1 MVVAPAIRTDGLTK
15 RFGKVVAVDHLDLE
29 VQPGEI
35 FGFLGPNGA
44 GKSTTVKLLLGLL
57 HPTAGRA
64 WLAGVPVSDVERAH
78 RAVGY
83 VPGDVV
89 LWPQLTGAETLELL
103 GNLSGNVDPA
113 FRDELCERFDLDPS
127 RRIRSYS
134 KGNRQKVSLVAAFMN
149 RPNLLLLD
157 EPTVGLDPLMEAEFQ
172 ALTREASA
180 RGQTVFLSSHL
191 LDEVEDVCH
200 RVGILRSGVLV
211 EVATLDELRRL
222 STTIFEASLDGPVP
236 SFADLPEVAAVEQM
250 DGGVRLTIG
259 GPPGE
264 VLTRLN
270 AAGLT
275 RLHAHAPTLEQI
287 FLTYYETSSSQREAV
302 AAAHGVSGG
311 AGAVA
316 DQGSGHDQGD

>member
-1 MVVAPAIRTDGLTK
+1 MVAAPAIRTESLTK
-15 RFGKVVAVDHLDLE
+15 RFGKVVAVDHLNLQ

-44 GKSTTVKLLLGLL
+44 GKSTTIKLLLGLL
-57 HPTAGRA
+57 RPTSGQA
-64 WLAGVPVSDVERAH
+64 WLDGIPVSDVERAH
-78 RAVGY
+78 RSVGT
-83 VPGDVV
+83 VPGDVA

-103 GNLSGNVDPA
+103 GNLSGSVDTA

-134 KGNRQKVSLVAAFMN
+134 KGNRQKVSLVAAFMT
-149 RPNLLLLD
+149 RPDLLLLD

-172 ALTREASA
+172 ALARDASA

-200 RVGILRSGVLV
+200 RVGILRAGVLV
-211 EVATLDELRRL
+211 EVATIENLQRL
-222 STTIFEASLDGPVP
+222 STTIIEAVLDGPVP
-236 SFADLPEVAAVEQM
+236 SFTDLREVVAAEPT
-250 DGGVRLTIG
+250 DGGVRLTVNG
-259 GPPGE
+259 APGE

-270 AAGLT
+270 SAGLT

-287 FLTYYETSSSQREAV
+287 FLTYYETSSSQRQAV
-302 AAAHGVSGG
+302 AAAHGVSG
-311 AGAVA
+311 APVS
-316 DQGSGHDQGD
+316 DSGEHS

>member
-1 MVVAPAIRTDGLTK
+1 MAATPAIRTDGLTK
-15 RFGKVVAVDHLDLE
+15 HYGKVVALDHLDLE

-44 GKSTTVKLLLGLL
+44 GKSTTIRLLLGLL
-57 HPTAGRA
+57 RPTAGQA
-64 WLAGVPVSDVERAH
+64 WLAGIPVSDVERAH
-78 RAVGY
+78 RSVGC
-83 VPGDVV
+83 VPGDVA

-103 GNLSGNVDPA
+103 GNLSGNVDTA
-113 FRDELCERFDLDPS
+113 FRDELVDRFDLDPN

-134 KGNRQKVSLVAAFMN
+134 KGNRQKVSLVAAFMT
-149 RPNLLLLD
+149 RPDILLLD

-172 ALTREASA
+172 ALARDASA

-200 RVGILRSGVLV
+200 RVGILRAGALV

-222 STTIFEASLDGPVP
+222 TTTVFEAELDGPAP
-236 SFADLPEVAAVEQM
+236 SFADLPEVLAVEPVA
-250 DGGVRLTIG
+250 GGIRLTVA

-270 AAGLT
+270 CAGLT

-287 FLTYYETSSSQREAV
+287 FITYYEASSSQREAV
-302 AAAHGVSGG
+302 AAAHGVTGE
-311 AGAVA
+311 AGP
-316 DQGSGHDQGD
+316 SPGDRS

>member
-1 MVVAPAIRTDGLTK
+1 MTTTPAIRTEALTK
-15 RFGKVVAVDHLDLE
+15 HFGKIVAVDHLDLE

-57 HPTAGRA
+57 RPTAGRA
-64 WLAGVPVSDVERAH
+64 WLDGIPVADVERAH
-78 RAVGY
+78 RSVGT
-83 VPGDVV
+83 VPGDVS

-103 GNLSGNVDPA
+103 GSLSGNVDTA

-134 KGNRQKVSLVAAFMN
+134 KGNRQKVSLVAAFMT
-149 RPNLLLLD
+149 RPDILLLD

-172 ALTREASA
+172 ALTRDASA
-180 RGQTVFLSSHL
+180 HGQTVFLSSHL
-191 LDEVEDVCH
+191 LDEVEDLCH
-200 RVGILRSGVLV
+200 RVGILRAGLLV
-211 EVATLDELRRL
+211 EVATIEDLQRL
-222 STTIFEASLDGPVP
+222 STTIIEATLDGPVP
-236 SFADLPEVAAVEQM
+236 SFTDLRAVVAVEPT
-250 DGGVRLTIG
+250 DGGVRLTVTG
-259 GPPGE
+259 APGE
-264 VLTRLN
+264 VLTRLTS
-270 AAGLT
+270 AGLT

-311 AGAVA
+311 PVL
-316 DQGSGHDQGD
+316 DSGEHS